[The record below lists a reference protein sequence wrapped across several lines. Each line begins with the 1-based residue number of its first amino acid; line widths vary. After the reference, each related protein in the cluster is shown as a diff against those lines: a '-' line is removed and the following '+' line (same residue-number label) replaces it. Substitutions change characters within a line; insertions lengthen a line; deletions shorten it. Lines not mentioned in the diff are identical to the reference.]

1 MLQHHSDHFV
11 DAWDAKSRLATLC
24 TTLLTFPC
32 FSPCLDQTG
41 IQRSVLKGDY
51 AFQEYSVLNW
61 IQHAKAFRSH
71 GTMFHDTDTT
81 RLDGSILSLHHHYL
95 EQFPA
100 LASESRI
107 GTAAMVD
114 TAVSRALNACQKAN
128 DLVDDVRWNE
138 ADPGKAFTVC
148 PKSYPC

>member
-1 MLQHHSDHFV
+1 ML
-11 DAWDAKSRLATLC
+11 
-24 TTLLTFPC
+24 
-32 FSPCLDQTG
+32 
-41 IQRSVLKGDY
+41 
-51 AFQEYSVLNW
+51 
-61 IQHAKAFRSH
+61 
-71 GTMFHDTDTT
+71 HDTDTT
-81 RLDGSILSLHHHYL
+81 RLDGSILSLYHHYL

-107 GTAAMVD
+107 GTAPMD
-114 TAVSRALNACQKAN
+114 VSRALNACQKAN